1 MGKLTEVQIKAWIK
15 RGERFEGR
23 TDGNGLYLR
32 FRDTDKSP
40 VWRYRY
46 KFAGKPRIMMIGTY
60 PVLSLAQARARV
72 KELAAQ
78 VTLGKDVASE
88 KQKLKAET
96 LAEITREE
104 KASEE
109 NVVTLSAVALEF
121 WESRIKP
128 RWKTPEP
135 VRGLIVGKINP
146 AIGHLPVA
154 EVNHTHIEKLLRQLV
169 DNGTPTVANS
179 VLRLLRRI
187 LAHARK
193 MQLRTDNPAMELDIS
208 DAGGREKG
216 RKRWLTREEL
226 IVFFQAM
233 RKAKGFSRENELG
246 LRLLLVLCCRKMELC
261 GAPWS
266 EFDLDKAVWH
276 QGRGQ
281 RYNSRTGEAQEWT
294 PKNGEAIDIPLP
306 PQAVTWLRELRLLA
320 GKSQWV
326 FPARKMQHLMT
337 PHIHDSTLPIALAK
351 VRAEMKAIPP
361 FTIHDLRRTGRTHL
375 SALGVDFVVA
385 ERCLNHTI
393 KGVAQRYDRHDYFD
407 ERRAGLT
414 KWAGLLDALEKGEN
428 PE

>member
-1 MGKLTEVQIKAWIK
+1 MGKFTEVQIKAWIK
-15 RGERFEGR
+15 KGERFEGR

-32 FRDTDKSP
+32 YRDTDKSP

-60 PVLSLAQARARV
+60 PVLSLAQARATV
-72 KELAAQ
+72 KELAAR
-78 VTLGKDVASE
+78 VTLGEDVASE

-104 KASEE
+104 EASTEKAA
-109 NVVTLSAVALEF
+109 TLGEVALEF

-146 AIGHLPVA
+146 AIGHLPVT
-154 EVNHTHIEKLLRQLV
+154 EVNHQHIDRLLRQLV

-187 LAHARK
+187 LGHAVK
-193 MQLRTDNPAMELDIS
+193 MQLRSDNPARELDIS

-216 RKRWLTREEL
+216 RKRWLSREEL
-226 IVFFQAM
+226 IVFFRAM
-233 RKAKGFSRENELG
+233 RKAKGFSRENELA

-261 GAPWS
+261 GAPWV

-276 QGRGQ
+276 QGGGQ

-306 PQAVTWLRELRLLA
+306 PQAVTWLRELHLLA
-320 GKSQWV
+320 GGSQWV

-337 PHIHDSTLPIALAK
+337 PHIHDSTLPTALAK
-351 VRAEMKAIPP
+351 VRAEMKDVPP

-375 SALGVDFVVA
+375 AMLGVDFVVA
-385 ERCLNHTI
+385 ERCLNHVI
-393 KGVAQRYDRHDYFD
+393 KGVAQRYDHHDYFD

-414 KWAGLLDALEKGEN
+414 KWADWLEALEKEAN
-428 PE
+428 Q

>member
-32 FRDTDKSP
+32 YRDSDKSP

-60 PVLSLAQARARV
+60 PVLSLAQARTRV
-72 KELAAQ
+72 KELAAE

-96 LAEITREE
+96 LAEITRKED
-104 KASEE
+104 
-109 NVVTLSAVALEF
+109 VVTLSAVALEF

-146 AIGHLPVA
+146 VIGHLPVE
-154 EVNHTHIEKLLRQLV
+154 EVNQRHIEKLLRQLV

-187 LAHARK
+187 LRHARK

-208 DAGGREKG
+208 DAGGREKI
-216 RKRWLTREEL
+216 RKRWLSKEEL
-226 IVFFQAM
+226 IVFFRAM
-233 RKAKGFSRENELG
+233 RKARGFSRENELA

-261 GAPWS
+261 GAPWV
-266 EFDLDKAVWH
+266 EFDLDNAVWH
-276 QGRGQ
+276 MGRGQ
-281 RYNSRTGEAQEWT
+281 RYNSRTGEEQEWT

-320 GKSQWV
+320 GGSQWV

-337 PHIHDSTLPIALAK
+337 PHIHDSTLPTALAK
-351 VRAEMKAIPP
+351 VRTEMKGIPP
-361 FTIHDLRRTGRTHL
+361 FTVHDIRRTGRTHL
-375 SALGVDFVVA
+375 SMLGVDFVVA
-385 ERCLNHTI
+385 ERCINHSI
-393 KGVAQRYDRHDYFD
+393 KGVAQRYDHHDYFD

-414 KWAGLLDALEKGEN
+414 KWADWLEALENGEN

>member
-1 MGKLTEVQIKAWIK
+1 MGKLTEVQIKAWVK

-32 FRDTDKSP
+32 YRDTDKSP

-60 PVLSLAQARARV
+60 PVLSLAQARATV
-72 KELAAQ
+72 KELAAR
-78 VTLGKDVASE
+78 VTLGEDVASE

-104 KASEE
+104 EASTEKAA
-109 NVVTLSAVALEF
+109 TLGEVALEF

-146 AIGHLPVA
+146 AIGHLPVT
-154 EVNHTHIEKLLRQLV
+154 EVNHQHIDRLLRQLV

-187 LAHARK
+187 LGHAVK
-193 MQLRTDNPAMELDIS
+193 MQLRSDNPARELDIS

-216 RKRWLTREEL
+216 RKRWLSREEL
-226 IVFFQAM
+226 IVFFRAM
-233 RKAKGFSRENELG
+233 RKAKGFSRENELA

-261 GAPWS
+261 GAPWV

-276 QGRGQ
+276 QGGGQ

-306 PQAVTWLRELRLLA
+306 PQAVTWLRELHLLA
-320 GKSQWV
+320 GGSPWV

-337 PHIHDSTLPIALAK
+337 PHIHDSTLPTALAK
-351 VRAEMKAIPP
+351 VRAEMKDVPP

-375 SALGVDFVVA
+375 AMLGVDFVVA
-385 ERCLNHTI
+385 ERCLNHVI
-393 KGVAQRYDRHDYFD
+393 KGVAQRYDHHDYFD

-414 KWAGLLDALEKGEN
+414 KWADWLEALEKEAN
-428 PE
+428 Q